1 MAESV
6 TIAGDLQAAALAQS
20 IDMLGE
26 TFTITRTTAG
36 VYSTATSEASAM
48 STPEGNQMLVKG
60 IWDSRNSPNIGGS
73 GTDVRGREKAIVIG
87 AFNTEG
93 SALLFTPG
101 VGDLVTADS
110 LNDSVRDVREL
121 RGPQGVT
128 TFFRLVLYGA

>member
-6 TIAGDLQAAALAQS
+6 TVAGDLQAAALAQS

-26 TFTITRTTAG
+26 IFTIKRTTAG
-36 VYSTATSEASAM
+36 TYTVATSTASAM

-87 AFNTEG
+87 AFDTEG
-93 SALLFTPG
+93 DALLFTPG
-101 VGDLVTADS
+101 VGDLVTAAS

-128 TFFRLVLYGA
+128 TFYRLVLHGA